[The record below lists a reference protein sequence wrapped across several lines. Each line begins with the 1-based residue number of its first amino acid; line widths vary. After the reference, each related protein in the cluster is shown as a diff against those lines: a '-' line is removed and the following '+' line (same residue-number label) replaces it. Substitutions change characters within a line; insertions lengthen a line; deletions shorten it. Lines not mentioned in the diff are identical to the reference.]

1 MSKIA
6 ILSLLLLSTFAQAQV
21 KTTADSVSV
30 RNTLGEVIITSTPI
44 QDQLQRIPASVNV
57 INAEDLQRSD
67 QLSIANEINKN
78 PGIQM
83 QQGALNTSRISIRG
97 LGARSQ
103 YATNRVKAYIEG
115 IPLTTGEGETTLEDL
130 DLNLIERLEIIKGP
144 ASSSYG
150 AGLGGAINISVIKP
164 KPESASVQLNGL
176 GGSFGLFK
184 GGVTTSLA
192 NKKTAGFISY
202 NHLEKEGFRDNSNY
216 NRNTYTAYAK
226 TELNATSS
234 LTFFGNYTRLKAFIP
249 SSINAED
256 LENNPEKAAFTWNAA
271 QGFESYDKGL
281 AGLSY
286 NWQFNEYNSWTTSV
300 FINYRDGYEPRPFD
314 ILDENSFAFGI
325 RSNLQS
331 SFSVFNIPAKSSIGV
346 EYFDEHYQAKLFEN
360 LYQDNSGNGSLQ
372 GNLFSNQEQDRK
384 YLNLFAQISL
394 QFSERLKADIGLNY
408 NHSRYVL
415 DDYLNEASID
425 NSGVYTYPRLFLPQA
440 GLTYEVVT
448 DKFLYATVSRGFSLP
463 TVAETLTPEG
473 AINPEIQPETGVNYE
488 LGLKAQWFNKTLY
501 IELAFYT
508 VQVNDLLVAERVGN
522 DQYVG
527 RNAGKTDHNGIE
539 LLINYRTRLA
549 ANWEFKPY
557 ASLALN
563 DYSFDEF
570 IDNDINYGG
579 NDLTGVA
586 DKIINLGVDLQHAN
600 GLRFNVNYRHTGAIP
615 LNDANTV
622 YSDSYNLV
630 NLRADY
636 AFQFSQNF
644 KATLYSG
651 VNNVFDINYAAQI
664 LPNATG
670 FGGAAPRF
678 FYPGESINFYVGLN
692 VNLN

>member
-30 RNTLGEVIITSTPI
+30 RNTLGEVVITSTPI
-44 QDQLQRIPASVNV
+44 QDQLQRITASVNV
-57 INAEDLQRSD
+57 INAEDLQRGD

-150 AGLGGAINISVIKP
+150 AGLGGAINISVLKP

-184 GGVTTSLA
+184 SGITASLA
-192 NKKTAGFISY
+192 NNKTAGFISY
-202 NHLEKEGFRDNSNY
+202 NHLEKEGFRANSNY

-256 LENNPEKAAFTWNAA
+256 FENNPKKAAFTWNAA
-271 QGFESYDKGL
+271 QGYESYDKGL

-286 NWQFNEYNSWTTSV
+286 NWQFNEYNLWTTSV

-314 ILDENSFAFGI
+314 ILDEDSFAFGI

-331 SFSVFNIPAKSSIGV
+331 SFSIFNIPAKSSIGV

-394 QFSERLKADIGLNY
+394 QLTERLKADIGLNY

-415 DDYLNEASID
+415 DDYLNESNID

-448 DKFLYATVSRGFSLP
+448 DKFLYASVSRGFSLP

-501 IELAFYT
+501 TELAFYT

-557 ASLALN
+557 TSLALN

-570 IDNDINYGG
+570 TDNDITYNG

-586 DKIINLGVDLQHAN
+586 DEIFNLGVDLKHSS
-600 GLRFNVNYRHTGAIP
+600 GFRFNTNFRHTGAIP

-622 YSDSYNLV
+622 YGDSYNLV

-651 VNNVFDINYAAQI
+651 VNNVFDTNYAAQI

-678 FYPGESINFYVGLN
+678 FYPGEPINFYVGLN